1 MISTDTPVPGITRV
15 TIELPPV
22 NALDT
27 AAIAA
32 LTAKFRQLSDQPPA
46 QGVILTGAGKAFCA
60 GVDTRAF
67 AALNHDGRLG
77 LARAITRMTAA
88 IVALPCPLVAM
99 VNGHAL
105 GGGLILALCADW
117 RIASEH
123 PAIRLGLPEAQAGVP
138 FPSGPMAIL
147 QHLLPGQLVR
157 RMALSSFTMAPAEML
172 AQGIIDELCPAEA
185 LLDAALA
192 RIAALASQPGFG
204 IVKQQTLAP
213 LRDELDRL
221 GASGNEPYWDALR

>member
-1 MISTDTPVPGITRV
+1 MISTDTPAPGITRV

-32 LTAKFRQLSDQPPA
+32 LTTKFRQLSDQTPA

-88 IVALPCPLVAM
+88 IVSLPCPLVAM
-99 VNGHAL
+99 VNGL
-105 GGGLILALCADW
+105 
-117 RIASEH
+117 
-123 PAIRLGLPEAQAGVP
+123 
-138 FPSGPMAIL
+138 
-147 QHLLPGQLVR
+147 
-157 RMALSSFTMAPAEML
+157 
-172 AQGIIDELCPAEA
+172 
-185 LLDAALA
+185 
-192 RIAALASQPGFG
+192 
-204 IVKQQTLAP
+204 
-213 LRDELDRL
+213 
-221 GASGNEPYWDALR
+221 